1 MTWGEGVYMVLDEL
15 KLVSD
20 DSTFEEEHIIFL
32 MNKYRARILR
42 QNYASGK
49 KTVLD
54 DNYQTIEVPL
64 KEVNA
69 IDGIYDRRKYL
80 KSTAEIPSLLGIGN
94 TVVSTVDYYQGNI
107 VFVPREK
114 MRTTGHNK
122 WLKNIIYASLN
133 DGSLYLK
140 SENPQFLY
148 LGSVKLTGIFDDA
161 KEATLLTGDTNILD
175 MKFPLEGS
183 FINAMIQLIVQELSG
198 AVYKPE
204 DNINNSADDLADIG
218 ISSSKNRQTKNEE

>member
-1 MTWGEGVYMVLDEL
+1 
-15 KLVSD
+15 
-20 DSTFEEEHIIFL
+20 
-32 MNKYRARILR
+32 
-42 QNYASGK
+42 
-49 KTVLD
+49 
-54 DNYQTIEVPL
+54 
-64 KEVNA
+64 
-69 IDGIYDRRKYL
+69 
-80 KSTAEIPSLLGIGN
+80 
-94 TVVSTVDYYQGNI
+94 
-107 VFVPREK
+107 